1 MNKLVWILP
10 VLVVL
15 AAATL
20 VFWYQVPV
28 LPIQDDA
35 VASISYP
42 VGGRDLPA
50 PLWVQLGCDPY
61 VNHTCPDY
69 KFTQEEL
76 DRIKVDSPKRYAV
89 IIEYGGYR
97 NTELQLRLD
106 AMPSETAYNRFACGS
121 GDYSTK
127 RILKIPFVAAM
138 NPDFTSWD
146 DCWAVGMAFEERGYQ
161 AWLTWYWPDGS
172 TPIAPPLAG
181 KKDYDLDKYDSYSAW
196 HLSRVQP
203 DEGISGQ
210 SIEGITISGTIS
222 YTPYS
227 AYGTSIDG
235 GVPYVSVCLLDYGDA
250 DLILINKTN
259 GEPACKPTDV
269 NGMFTI
275 SDVNATDP
283 SGDGTGID
291 IGMNVTLAS
300 KEASSR

>member
-20 VFWYQVPV
+20 VLVYQVPV

-35 VASISYP
+35 TASISYP

-97 NTELQLRLD
+97 NTELMLRLD
-106 AMPSETAYNRFACGS
+106 AMPSETAYNRFACGPE
-121 GDYSTK
+121 GFENK

-146 DCWAVGMAFEERGYQ
+146 DCWAVGMAFEDRGYSAQ
-161 AWLTWYWPDGS
+161 ATWYFPDG
-172 TPIAPPLAG
+172 PIVVNRSPLERF
-181 KKDYDLDKYDSYSAW
+181 KDDDLDKYESFSAW
-196 HLSRVQP
+196 HSSLRGP
-203 DEGISGQ
+203 GDGISGQ

-227 AYGTSIDG
+227 AYGTTIDE
-235 GVPYVSVCLLDYGDA
+235 GVPYVSVC
-250 DLILINKTN
+250 
-259 GEPACKPTDV
+259 
-269 NGMFTI
+269 
-275 SDVNATDP
+275 
-283 SGDGTGID
+283 
-291 IGMNVTLAS
+291 
-300 KEASSR
+300 